1 MSDND
6 NSALVDAIQE
16 LRAEVRELRE
26 QNAQAADQQISP
38 SERLRRAYEPGGEP
52 EGGDAA

>member
-26 QNAQAADQQISP
+26 QASGEQITP
-38 SERLRRAYEPGGEP
+38 QERLRLAYEPADVP
-52 EGGDAA
+52 EDDAA